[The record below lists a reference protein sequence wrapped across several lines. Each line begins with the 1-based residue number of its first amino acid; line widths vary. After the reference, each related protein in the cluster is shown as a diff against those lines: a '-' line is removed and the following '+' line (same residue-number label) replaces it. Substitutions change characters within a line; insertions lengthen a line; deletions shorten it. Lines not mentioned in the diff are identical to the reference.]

1 MSHDQNFYV
10 AHNQFYEQV
19 LVPKRPELMGKMFRV
34 KIVDSCKFSMT
45 GALLDEA
52 SVTRPSPAEALQP
65 GQLSGAGDLVTSASS
80 GGGGSDNNQLYVQS
94 FYVLILAAFIRLLYL
109 LWNW

>member
-1 MSHDQNFYV
+1 M
-10 AHNQFYEQV
+10 
-19 LVPKRPELMGKMFRV
+19 PKRPELMGKMFRV
-34 KIVDSCKFSMT
+34 RIVDSCKFSMT
-45 GALLDEA
+45 GELLDEA

-65 GQLSGAGDLVTSASS
+65 GQLSGAGDLGTSATSS
-80 GGGGSDNNQLYVQS
+80 GGSDNNQLYVQS